1 MFSLA
6 IYTQAAV
13 TNRLVIFSLFLL
25 SLKAQR
31 YFFKKV
37 YNLFSAIFSS
47 STKTAKL
54 TQPRPQGFQ
63 ATVPFSDN
71 SMCYSYYVNL
81 RDTANVFQIWSTL
94 VGYRELAGGFEP
106 IRHG

>member
-31 YFFKKV
+31 YFFKKSAQ
-37 YNLFSAIFSS
+37 FFAIFFS

-54 TQPRPQGFQ
+54 TQTRPQGF
-63 ATVPFSDN
+63 
-71 SMCYSYYVNL
+71 
-81 RDTANVFQIWSTL
+81 
-94 VGYRELAGGFEP
+94 
-106 IRHG
+106 

>member
-13 TNRLVIFSLFLL
+13 TNRLGIFSLFLL

-37 YNLFSAIFSS
+37 YNFL
-47 STKTAKL
+47 
-54 TQPRPQGFQ
+54 P
-63 ATVPFSDN
+63 
-71 SMCYSYYVNL
+71 YSPAL
-81 RDTANVFQIWSTL
+81 PKQQS
-94 VGYRELAGGFEP
+94 
-106 IRHG
+106 